1 MVLVNPHGRIQLL
14 PARCSLALLGR
25 GMQAACRIDPSLRQE
40 ASDIPAGTI
49 ITLAVGE
56 KGPTMVIYKGATR
69 LMYLGD
75 GSSKKFAPAGL
86 PSTAT
91 IRIRS
96 LREARL
102 LFQFAE
108 SPVAAIAKGRI
119 SIEGAVSLAC
129 RFLRIL
135 NLTGIYLLP
144 RSLAC
149 RMVRRYQAPPH
160 LTRRKFAIGAGILF
174 DKRGKADDTL

>member
-1 MVLVNPHGRIQLL
+1 MAQVILHDRLQYVPT
-14 PARCSLALLGR
+14 RCYLMLLGR
-25 GMQAACRIDPSLRQE
+25 GMQAACRIDPTLSQE
-40 ASDIPAGTI
+40 ASDIPVGTI
-49 ITLAVGE
+49 IALVVGE
-56 KGPTMVIYKGATR
+56 KGPAMFMYKGANH
-69 LMYLGD
+69 LLYIGD
-75 GSSKKFAPAGL
+75 GSSKKFNPAGL

-102 LFQFAE
+102 IFKFAE
-108 SPVAAIAKGRI
+108 SPVAAIAKGRV

-135 NLTGIYLLP
+135 NLTEIYLLP
-144 RSLAC
+144 RAMAC
-149 RMVRRYQAPPH
+149 RMVKRYQAPPH
-160 LTRRKFAIGAGILF
+160 LNRRKFAVGAAMLF